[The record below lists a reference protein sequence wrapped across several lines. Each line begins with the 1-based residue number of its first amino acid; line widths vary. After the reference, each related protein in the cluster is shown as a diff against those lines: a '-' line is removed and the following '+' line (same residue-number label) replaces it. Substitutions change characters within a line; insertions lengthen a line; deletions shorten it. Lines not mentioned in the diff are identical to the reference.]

1 MAWDQG
7 ERLCHTQSLIVS
19 DGSDDAE
26 EEIGS
31 EVTHPLKAFFPYTS
45 LFYLRL
51 HGRIGSLSVLYLC
64 GELRV
69 HTTKA
74 SVVLGSHCV
83 QFNVS

>member
-1 MAWDQG
+1 M
-7 ERLCHTQSLIVS
+7 CHTQSLIVS

-26 EEIGS
+26 EEILS
-31 EVTHPLKAFFPYTS
+31 EVTHPLKYFFP
-45 LFYLRL
+45 L
-51 HGRIGSLSVLYLC
+51 HFFFFFISDYSSGIGSVPMLYLC
-64 GELRV
+64 GERRV